1 MKEWHV
7 YWSIRKG
14 EEWWD
19 LESHLIILPSFWKVL
34 WWFLRTARRCEFIS
48 IRLVLPADYET
59 VSDDSPCDTC
69 PRWDECNG
77 VEKGNCLE

>member
-7 YWSIRKG
+7 YWTIRKG

-19 LESHLIILPSFWKVL
+19 LESHLIILPSFWKVV

-48 IRLVLPADYET
+48 IRVESPADYERIGK
-59 VSDDSPCDTC
+59 DPCETC
-69 PRWDECNG
+69 LRWDECGG
-77 VEKGNCLE
+77 VDRGDCMSP